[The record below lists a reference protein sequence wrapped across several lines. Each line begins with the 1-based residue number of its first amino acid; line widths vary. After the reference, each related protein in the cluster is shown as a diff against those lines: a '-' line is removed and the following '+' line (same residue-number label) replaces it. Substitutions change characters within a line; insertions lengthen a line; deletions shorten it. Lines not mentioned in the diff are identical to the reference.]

1 MNLDS
6 VSTEELS
13 ERYGALLLIM
23 SDIKTIMDE
32 SIKAFKRAES
42 EAKVV
47 QEELVRRGFK
57 IKDYNEQEQNEQES

>member
-1 MNLDS
+1 
-6 VSTEELS
+6 
-13 ERYGALLLIM
+13 M